1 MLPAATFSRLCAL
14 SPVTFDEL
22 RRELDG
28 AVESFSNGSRA
39 RQLAAAHWEGPNAAV
54 IQLDVPGFTESQ
66 LSVHVEDRI
75 LKVSGNREIP
85 SMTGELRRSEGQYG
99 EFSRSFQ
106 LPETLDTT
114 AVSAELSNG
123 VLTLTI
129 PRKVTAQPSRIPVR
143 VRSAAPQAS

>member
-28 AVESFSNGSRA
+28 AVESFSTGSRA

-54 IQLDVPGFTESQ
+54 IQLDVPGFTENQ

-85 SMTGELRRSEGQYG
+85 AMAGELRRSEGQYG

-114 AVSAELSNG
+114 AVCAELSNG

-129 PRKVTAQPSRIPVR
+129 PRKVTAQPSRIPVM
-143 VRSAAPQAS
+143 VRPAAPQAS